1 MYTLNLSPTF
11 PDFSPYFIYYSISL
25 VVSDVSH
32 ETLSAHWF
40 NYPIGI
46 TSANFSNH
54 VHMLRSRTASLRA
67 SLDGPSNGGRIL

>member
-46 TSANFSNH
+46 TNANFSNY

-67 SLDGPSNGGRIL
+67 SLDGPSNDGRIL